1 MSKYCPLLPQDENVK
16 TFGITLVP
24 LKSGVVRI
32 PKVEIEVLT
41 SNVLSEVED
50 ASVPDVVVLPTR
62 FTAVYK
68 VEVPEI
74 PSQDS

>member
-1 MSKYCPLLPQDENVK
+1 M
-16 TFGITLVP
+16 VP
-24 LKSGVVRI
+24 LKSGVVRV

-50 ASVPDVVVLPTR
+50 ASMPDVAVLPTN

-68 VEVPEI
+68 VEVPEM
-74 PSQDS
+74 PHSG

>member
-1 MSKYCPLLPQDENVK
+1 M
-16 TFGITLVP
+16 P

-50 ASVPDVVVLPTR
+50 ASMPDVVVLPTR

-68 VEVPEI
+68 IEVPEI
-74 PSQDS
+74 PSNDS

>member
-1 MSKYCPLLPQDENVK
+1 MK
-16 TFGITLVP
+16 
-24 LKSGVVRI
+24 I

-41 SNVLSEVED
+41 PNIVSEVED
-50 ASVPDVVVLPTR
+50 ASIPDIIVLPTR

-74 PSQDS
+74 SSQGN

>member
-1 MSKYCPLLPQDENVK
+1 M
-16 TFGITLVP
+16 TLVP
-24 LKSGVVRI
+24 LKSGIVTI

-41 SNVLSEVED
+41 PNVSCEVED
-50 ASVPDVVVLPTR
+50 ASMPDIVVLPRR

-74 PSQDS
+74 LSQDI

>member
-1 MSKYCPLLPQDENVK
+1 MKV
-16 TFGITLVP
+16 
-24 LKSGVVRI
+24 

-41 SNVLSEVED
+41 ANVLFEVED
-50 ASVPDVVVLPTR
+50 ASKPDVVVLPTK

-74 PSQDS
+74 PGQ

>member
-1 MSKYCPLLPQDENVK
+1 MM
-16 TFGITLVP
+16 TLVP
-24 LKSGVVRI
+24 LKSGIVTI

-41 SNVLSEVED
+41 PNVSCEVED
-50 ASVPDVVVLPTR
+50 TSMPDIVVLPTR

-74 PSQDS
+74 LSQDI